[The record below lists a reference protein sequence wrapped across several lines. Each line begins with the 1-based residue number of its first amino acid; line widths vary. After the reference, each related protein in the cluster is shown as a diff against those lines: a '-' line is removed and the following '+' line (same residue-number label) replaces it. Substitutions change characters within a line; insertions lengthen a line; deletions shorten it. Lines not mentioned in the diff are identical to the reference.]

1 VGIAAISRKAWL
13 VSPGGVVMGY
23 ALLLAF
29 VTAVRTIG
37 GEMIWTTGIV
47 LVVDTEDEV
56 PETLKTALQYTD
68 YVVVQAKDGEEA
80 LAVLSRFKSQI
91 DLTIIDLEL
100 PNGDGLVISLLAI
113 LAHRNTAKVIIKTS
127 RQDEPFLE
135 QVSYLGADAIVFKP
149 ISEDQFIK
157 TVQARLT
164 GCRTV
169 LAGASAG
176 GA

>member
-1 VGIAAISRKAWL
+1 
-13 VSPGGVVMGY
+13 
-23 ALLLAF
+23 
-29 VTAVRTIG
+29 
-37 GEMIWTTGIV
+37 MIWSTGIV
-47 LVVDTEDEV
+47 LIVDREDEV
-56 PETLKTALQYTD
+56 LETLRSALQYTD
-68 YVVVQAKDGEEA
+68 YVLVQAKDGEEA
-80 LAVLSRFKSQI
+80 LAVLSRFRSHI

-100 PNGDGLVISLLAI
+100 PNGEGLIISLLAI
-113 LAHRNTAKVIIKTS
+113 LEHRNTAKVIIKTS
-127 RQDEPFLE
+127 RQDQPFLE